1 MDKNELIEEFSK
13 CRENLER
20 YAVSLTGNIEDAE
33 DLVSDLC
40 IALLERNTDVEEI
53 RFPRAFFNT
62 SLRHM
67 VYNSSLRKGRC
78 ICIDPTGTELNS
90 IIAKSANDM
99 AHIEFLLSLNKQLA
113 KYLPDLAEAFYMRYL
128 DGYPLQEVARQMG
141 LPSNTLA
148 QKFKRLRKAL
158 ALSDMR
164 LWLFVITFIF
174 KI

>member
-62 SLRHM
+62 
-67 VYNSSLRKGRC
+67 
-78 ICIDPTGTELNS
+78 P
-90 IIAKSANDM
+90 
-99 AHIEFLLSLNKQLA
+99 
-113 KYLPDLAEAFYMRYL
+113 AFDIWFITVL
-128 DGYPLQEVARQMG
+128 CV
-141 LPSNTLA
+141 
-148 QKFKRLRKAL
+148 KAG
-158 ALSDMR
+158 AYA
-164 LWLFVITFIF
+164 
-174 KI
+174 

>member
-113 KYLPDLAEAFYMRYL
+113 
-128 DGYPLQEVARQMG
+128 RQMG